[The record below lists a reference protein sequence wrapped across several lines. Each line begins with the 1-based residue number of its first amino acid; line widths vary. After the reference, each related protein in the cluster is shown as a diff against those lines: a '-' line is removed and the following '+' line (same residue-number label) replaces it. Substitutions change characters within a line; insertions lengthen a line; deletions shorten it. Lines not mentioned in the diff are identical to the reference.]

1 MKIIILTIA
10 LILVCQLTYS
20 QITTVTNP
28 TTGKTWMDKNLGAN
42 QVATSIADSAS
53 YGSLFQWGR
62 LADGHELSTSNTT
75 SIISTSN
82 IPGHSDFIVGSD
94 NWIAPSNDSLWQG
107 VNGINNP
114 CPNGFRIPAEQEWE
128 AERLSWISNDAAGA
142 FASVLKL
149 SLPGARSRMSG
160 VIGNIGTFSG
170 YRTSDLSGTDT
181 RVMGI
186 SLTVAMMGNR
196 KRADGNCVRCIQ
208 ESNTTAVQEV
218 NQNFELKV
226 FPNPSNHIITI
237 THTNYLSSVEFEIID
252 LSGKKMKN
260 GKINGVNTTIEIDN
274 LSNGFYFITFNNA
287 TFKPI
292 KFLKQ
297 E

>member
-1 MKIIILTIA
+1 MKITILTIA
-10 LILVCQLTYS
+10 LILVCQFTFA

-42 QVATSIADSAS
+42 QVATSITDTAS

-62 LADGHELSTSNTT
+62 LADGHELRTSNTT

-82 IPGHSDFIVGSD
+82 IPGHSDFIIGSD
-94 NWIAPSNDSLWQG
+94 DWIAPSNDSLWQG

-114 CPNGFRIPAEQEWE
+114 CPNGFRIPTEQEWE

-149 SLPGARSRMSG
+149 PLPGARSRMSG
-160 VIGNIGTFSG
+160 AIGNIGTFSG

-181 RVMGI
+181 RLMGI

-196 KRADGNCVRCIQ
+196 NRADGNCVRCIQ
-208 ESNTTAVQEV
+208 ESNTMAVQEV
-218 NQNFELKV
+218 NQHFELKV
-226 FPNPSNHIITI
+226 FPNPTTNQINVQADSKLIGTAYTLYSDLGTAVFSGTI
-237 THTNYLSSVEFEIID
+237 NNKNTLIEMENLPGGIYMLSIGNS
-252 LSGKKMKN
+252 SKK
-260 GKINGVNTTIEIDN
+260 I
-274 LSNGFYFITFNNA
+274 
-287 TFKPI
+287 FKVI
-292 KFLKQ
+292 KQ
-297 E
+297 

>member
-1 MKIIILTIA
+1 MKITILTIA
-10 LILVCQLTYS
+10 LILVYQFTYA

-42 QVATSIADSAS
+42 QVATSITDTAS

-62 LADGHELSTSNTT
+62 LADGHELRTSNTT

-82 IPGHSDFIVGSD
+82 IPGHSDFIIGSD
-94 NWIAPSNDSLWQG
+94 DWIAPSNDSLWQG

-114 CPNGFRIPAEQEWE
+114 CPNGFRIPTEQEWE

-149 SLPGARSRMSG
+149 PLPGARSRMSG

-181 RVMGI
+181 RLMGI
-186 SLTVAMMGNR
+186 SLTAAMMGSRN
-196 KRADGNCVRCIQ
+196 RADGNCVRCIQ
-208 ESNTTAVQEV
+208 ESNTMAVQEV
-218 NQNFELKV
+218 NQHFELKV
-226 FPNPSNHIITI
+226 FPNPTTNQINVKADSKIIGTAYTLYSNLGTAVFSGTI
-237 THTNYLSSVEFEIID
+237 NNENTLINMENLPGGIYMLSIGNSSKQI
-252 LSGKKMKN
+252 
-260 GKINGVNTTIEIDN
+260 
-274 LSNGFYFITFNNA
+274 
-287 TFKPI
+287 FKVI
-292 KFLKQ
+292 KQ
-297 E
+297 

>member
-1 MKIIILTIA
+1 MKITILTLT
-10 LILVCQLTYS
+10 LILLCQFTYA

-42 QVATSIADSAS
+42 QVATSITDTAS

-62 LADGHELSTSNTT
+62 LADGHELRTSNTT

-82 IPGHSDFIVGSD
+82 IPGHSDFIIGSD
-94 NWIAPSNDSLWQG
+94 DWIAPSNDSLWQG

-114 CPNGFRIPAEQEWE
+114 CPNGFRIPTEQEWE

-149 SLPGARSRMSG
+149 PLPGARSRMSG

-181 RVMGI
+181 RLMGI
-186 SLTVAMMGNR
+186 SLTAAIMGNR
-196 KRADGNCVRCIQ
+196 NRADGNCVRCIQ
-208 ESNTTAVQEV
+208 ESNTMAVQEV
-218 NQNFELKV
+218 KQHFELKV
-226 FPNPSNHIITI
+226 FPNPTANQINVKADSKLIGTAYTLYSNLGTAVFSGIINNENTLI
-237 THTNYLSSVEFEIID
+237 EMENLPGGIYMLSVGNSSKQI
-252 LSGKKMKN
+252 
-260 GKINGVNTTIEIDN
+260 
-274 LSNGFYFITFNNA
+274 
-287 TFKPI
+287 FKVI
-292 KFLKQ
+292 KQ
-297 E
+297 